1 MKTDFKKTFP
11 AYKAKKEKF
20 EFLDVPPMNYLMVDG
35 GGGPASED
43 FAAAIEALYPL
54 AYALK
59 FFSKQELQNDYVVPP
74 LEALWWADDMS
85 VFTTRF
91 DQTLW
96 DWTAMILLPDWIPAE
111 SVEVVRERVKQKAAA
126 KAGSKKLPRSLDLV
140 RLERLEE
147 GRCLQT
153 LHLGPYSSEGPVL
166 KRMHEQLIPEGGYGM
181 TGKHHEIYFND
192 FRKVA
197 PEKLRTILRQ
207 PVLPL
212 EG

>member
-1 MKTDFKKTFP
+1 MKTDFKKTWP
-11 AYKAKKEKF
+11 SYKAKKEKF

-43 FAAAIEALYPL
+43 FAAAIEALYPI

-59 FFSKQELQNDYVVPP
+59 FYSKQELQKDYVVPP
-74 LEALWWADDMS
+74 LEALWWAEDMS

-91 DQTLW
+91 DQSQW
-96 DWTAMILLPDWIPAE
+96 DWTVMIMLPDWIPAQMIDA
-111 SVEVVRERVKQKAAA
+111 VRENLVEKKSAA
-126 KAGSKKLPRSLDLV
+126 KAGSKGVPRSLDLV

-153 LHLGPYSSEGPVL
+153 LHLGAYSNEGPVL
-166 KRMHEQLIPEGGYGM
+166 KRMHEQLIPEQGYRM

-207 PVLPL
+207 PVLAL
-212 EG
+212 Q